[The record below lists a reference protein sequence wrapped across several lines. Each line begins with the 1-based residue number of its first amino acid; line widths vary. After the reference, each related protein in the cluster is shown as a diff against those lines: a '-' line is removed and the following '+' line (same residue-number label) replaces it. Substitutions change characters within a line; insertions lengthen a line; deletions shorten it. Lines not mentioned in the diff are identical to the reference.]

1 MPIAIKKQLFLP
13 SSLRCFADN
22 ILNNTHSMSE
32 RDFAQNLTAIQK
44 SYMKTP
50 AQRDYFCTAADKFAD
65 RLLEENNLDFAGIII
80 SKLCKITEDIPSKLE
95 KFLIKGYEI
104 AKKNGDYIHIMARL
118 NSLRKI
124 YYRKHDK
131 LRQYIQVL
139 YKQEKYLE
147 HLTQNYETTT
157 QGYHSLLRAPAS
169 KNEYLQMLAH
179 VQVEISKI
187 TKRLHPQEAID
198 RLNSAE
204 EIFHSLGNN
213 LHDDYISMLISEAEQ
228 VILRKS
234 S

>member
-1 MPIAIKKQLFLP
+1 M
-13 SSLRCFADN
+13 
-22 ILNNTHSMSE
+22 
-32 RDFAQNLTAIQK
+32 
-44 SYMKTP
+44 
-50 AQRDYFCTAADKFAD
+50 
-65 RLLEENNLDFAGIII
+65 
-80 SKLCKITEDIPSKLE
+80 
-95 KFLIKGYEI
+95 
-104 AKKNGDYIHIMARL
+104 MARL

-124 YYRKHDK
+124 YYRKHNK
-131 LRQYIQVL
+131 LREYIQVL
-139 YKQEKYLE
+139 YKQEKCLKYLTE
-147 HLTQNYETTT
+147 NYEAAT

-169 KNEYLQMLAH
+169 KKEYLQMLAH

-213 LHDDYISMLISEAEQ
+213 LHDDYISMLISEAKQ